1 MSPRN
6 TLNTRKGDIFFF
18 CVFPCVLWAII
29 KFRRK
34 QMKKTF
40 FITIL
45 MMLVF
50 TVTALPGAAEKKTV
64 NYQKVEQF
72 MAEYYNAYNLYAQDA
87 QTMDLMDEYWAP
99 EFTSI
104 QFLPLPEPLVMDLFT
119 WKNFLVFAHLNMI
132 ETLTLK
138 ELSIDTKNLSVTARV
153 EITFIDR
160 ATGDLLLNLDCVG
173 FYNLKVNKKNKIQIT
188 CLKLYFADPEALMA
202 LGPPSTG
209 M

>member
-1 MSPRN
+1 
-6 TLNTRKGDIFFF
+6 
-18 CVFPCVLWAII
+18 
-29 KFRRK
+29 
-34 QMKKTF
+34 
-40 FITIL
+40 
-45 MMLVF
+45 MMVF
-50 TVTALPGAAEKKTV
+50 TVTALTGDTGKKTV

-72 MAEYYNAYNLYAQDA
+72 MAEYYDAYNMYAQDA

-138 ELSIDTKNLSVTARV
+138 ELSIDTKNLSAVTRLSIDFNDRV
-153 EITFIDR
+153 
-160 ATGDLLLNLDCVG
+160 TGDLMLNVDCVG

-188 CLKLYFADPEALMA
+188 CLKLYFSNPEAMMTF
-202 LGPPSTG
+202 GPPPTG